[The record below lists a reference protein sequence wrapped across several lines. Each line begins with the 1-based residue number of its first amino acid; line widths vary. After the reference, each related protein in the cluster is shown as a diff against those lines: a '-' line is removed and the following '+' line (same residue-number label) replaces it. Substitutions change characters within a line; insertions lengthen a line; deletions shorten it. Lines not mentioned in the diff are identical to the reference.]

1 MSGGDSW
8 GLPLW
13 SRLGSRAPCGP
24 VARDPASLVWGS
36 RLACRQLLV
45 PSECPPVQAS
55 VCSSVEERAWASHVA
70 LVAKN
75 PPASA
80 GDTGDAV
87 RSLGQ
92 EDLLE
97 EGLATRSSVLARRI
111 PWTEEPG
118 GPQSPH
124 IGWDATEAAA
134 PACVEERAGTE
145 VSGLLGSH
153 FGSDAASLI

>member
-1 MSGGDSW
+1 MAGLDCPGGRWSRTSPLVSGGDSW

-24 VARDPASLVWGS
+24 VARGPASLVWGS
-36 RLACRQLLV
+36 CLACGQLLV
-45 PSECPPVQAS
+45 PSECPLVQAS
-55 VCSSVEERAWASHVA
+55 VCLSVEERAWASQVA

-80 GDTGDAV
+80 GDRGDAV

-97 EGLATRSSVLARRI
+97 EGLATHSSVLAWRI

-118 GPQSPH
+118 GPQS
-124 IGWDATEAAA
+124 I
-134 PACVEERAGTE
+134 R
-145 VSGLLGSH
+145 SH
-153 FGSDAASLI
+153 RVGCD